1 MRLASRMP
9 LTEIGRLDKV
19 WRWRLCHFPRV
30 YVVDK
35 QRVNKSFTTTTILGV
50 IFGLICYFRN
60 EGDFKLSRNMADWT
74 SDANE
79 ALVLSLGRHS
89 HPVWYNGTQFPDYLV
104 RSKTDA
110 DALTKSEKY
119 DEFNP
124 TFTYPV
130 SVLRIHLVPNLSFF
144 YSGRYMVKKRRF
156 MDIEISSL
164 T

>member
-1 MRLASRMP
+1 MP

-89 HPVWYNGTQFPDYLV
+89 HPCLV
-104 RSKTDA
+104 ERH
-110 DALTKSEKY
+110 
-119 DEFNP
+119 
-124 TFTYPV
+124 
-130 SVLRIHLVPNLSFF
+130 SVPRLSSSFKD
-144 YSGRYMVKKRRF
+144 GRGC
-156 MDIEISSL
+156 
-164 T
+164 THQG